1 MKNNNLI
8 SLNAARELKRAE
20 EHDYAYQARIL
31 CMDKLELLEEMVQFQ
46 EQRSSLGK
54 LTPQMMIRGRF
65 LFKALEQAA
74 ETQALKLL
82 SQSYRRH
89 LDYELKEFVKNS
101 SQAH

>member
-1 MKNNNLI
+1 MKTNNLI
-8 SLNAARELKRAE
+8 SLNAARELKIAE

-46 EQRSSLGK
+46 EQRSTVGK
-54 LTPQMMIRGRF
+54 LTPKMMIRGKV

-89 LDYELKEFVKNS
+89 LDCELKEFMKNS
-101 SQAH
+101 SHSN